1 MAAKL
6 CKDLLKA
13 SGSLKNMRGI
23 FWRAVVLAAMAIGV
37 GSCTAQAPDSFR
49 WIDYHSPND
58 QDVVNWVTRALQ
70 EQKWTA
76 IREIGV
82 QYDQALVITSN
93 RNSAQ
98 GAPNRDSFS
107 IWSVSLANRALTH
120 IFDGTNLR
128 IVDWLLLD
136 VTSPRELAVL
146 YDDCSDCDATTYF
159 TTVHYDLRQH
169 AWAARWLQGGGK
181 TVAVWSAKVPM
192 GVTQT
197 QVFAVMADSNGHEV
211 LGTWSHLDYGK
222 EKPAEDAVY
231 RFDVDPQTGME
242 RNQLLS
248 GRDAASMKEHLCR
261 GGDFVPGLSH
271 GQNSSLCVEPAPPR
285 PAHERRPTTTPPKNN
300 QGQSR
305 PPGAR

>member
-1 MAAKL
+1 V
-6 CKDLLKA
+6 KA

-146 YDDCSDCDATTYF
+146 P
-159 TTVHYDLRQH
+159 VLRV
-169 AWAARWLQGGGK
+169 GGGEPMPLPSRVLFEGPVSG
-181 TVAVWSAKVPM
+181 TGVPTDWVSAHAM
-192 GVTQT
+192 THRT
-197 QVFAVMADSNGHEV
+197 EV
-211 LGTWSHLDYGK
+211 ILAG
-222 EKPAEDAVY
+222 
-231 RFDVDPQTGME
+231 
-242 RNQLLS
+242 
-248 GRDAASMKEHLCR
+248 
-261 GGDFVPGLSH
+261 GLSPA
-271 GQNSSLCVEPAPPR
+271 NVAAERSCVTVLMPP
-285 PAHERRPTTTPPKNN
+285 PP
-300 QGQSR
+300 SASCR
-305 PPGAR
+305 PPGPQVFSGGRRHSVDDGPSRTSWPIARWSGWLCSPPAGATRTTRSPARSPAPRGSPPRRRPSR